1 MSHRFVLTP
10 FFLDEFQG
18 GLLPVAG
25 ACWDVNMPELPA
37 GDAQSRIVSLLRP
50 LRSRVAEAA
59 AAGAVPVSL
68 AGDCVSCIGVEAGLQ
83 TAGLEPVLVWLDAH
97 GDFNTPSTTPSGF
110 LGGMPL
116 AMIVGRGDQ
125 AIMEGVGT
133 TTLDERDVI
142 LSDARDLDPGE
153 RGALAGSNVNHL
165 ASFDEL
171 LTLPLP
177 DRPLHVHFDTDVIDP
192 EQAPAMNYPA
202 PGGPSADT
210 VRAVFRR
217 LAQSGRVAAVS
228 VSSWNPDLDQ
238 DGRTR
243 RLVMDL
249 LSELAPEPPESTS

>member
-1 MSHRFVLTP
+1 
-10 FFLDEFQG
+10 
-18 GLLPVAG
+18 
-25 ACWDVNMPELPA
+25 
-37 GDAQSRIVSLLRP
+37 
-50 LRSRVAEAA
+50 
-59 AAGAVPVSL
+59 
-68 AGDCVSCIGVEAGLQ
+68 
-83 TAGLEPVLVWLDAH
+83 
-97 GDFNTPSTTPSGF
+97 PSTTPSGF
-110 LGGMPL
+110 LGVMPL
-116 AMIVGRGDQ
+116 ALIVGRGDQ
-125 AIMEGVGT
+125 AILEGIGT

-153 RGALAGSNVNHL
+153 REALAGSNVNHL